1 MSNSAIPERN
11 MYQIETKDGIIV
23 CTPDDIQTMTSV
35 VLLEQEDWFEQE
47 LDFLREYLQP
57 GMNVVD
63 GGASFGTFSLPMARE
78 VGEHGMV
85 YAFEPSAT
93 TRKYLESSKQKNN
106 FDQLEIV
113 EKALGDKVGKGR
125 LRIADTPERNTVD
138 KKGKEAIAMTTLDAW
153 WNYVG
158 NCSVDVIKLD
168 VNGMED
174 KALKGAQQL
183 LTQEQPVVLVSLDAK
198 EDLQAAIEEQLQ
210 KAGYRL
216 FDYIPGPELLVDHEA
231 KADEDPYLMNI
242 VGIHQD
248 RVEEFKKKGWIFD
261 EEVSFDIPRKDKWKE
276 VLGDLRWSKN
286 KIEDWEDKVAGEQH
300 REYLEALNIL
310 CAANQISPETSAD
323 ASARSRKGA
332 MMLDAAQ
339 RLIEIFNKGNGTI
352 SAAMSYAR
360 SMYELGKRTQA
371 IDMVKGLME
380 TVGAEEAAAN
390 SLPFL
395 PPLPEQDETKVQT
408 DFSKWLFVRTVE
420 AWINMKDASVYMSGE
435 QEKEL
440 IKVLKDNPEAV
451 ALMAKKNYLLSDGQE
466 EGVAVG
472 QISRNRWFWNEK
484 ESNLS
489 VNRNGRL
496 VNDRQNS
503 VLSHI
508 YLTVPGVKGGA
519 HGIHEAR
526 THKLA
531 AEIERQG
538 VGVSVISGES
548 PDFVQKVVEA
558 SHNEG
563 HVFYTGIMGFDLSV
577 SSQLNVTG
585 NLFELLDVPVFGLL
599 GDHPYTEFMWH
610 RMEQLG
616 NTTLVSPLPSVKEE
630 YDEIFSGDNDVVL
643 SEHPP
648 PPSPKDGG
656 AQDIVPLAK
665 RPIDMLIPWGIHK
678 FYRDQRT
685 LDEKLKVIGKPA
697 LKIGMELFKSAL
709 RNYEESIYQIFQ
721 RTYKQAYGSRYAFDN
736 PKTNEDK
743 CWLKVLSLV
752 DWTIRKK
759 RRLQML
765 KMLPALPDDLN
776 ITITAHSKVG
786 KVLPFLDD
794 MKNINWVNE
803 MEISE
808 LDRLYARSKVVL
820 NCNPTYPDTIHGRVR
835 SGMANGCYVVSD
847 YNPALE
853 ETFGSEAIGL
863 INQQKD
869 SLIQYFTDD
878 WEKVQAKAERGRQIV
893 LDSFTVEKQAQRLIE
908 IITNHIE

>member
-1 MSNSAIPERN
+1 MPERN
-11 MYQIETKDGIIV
+11 MYQIETKDGIVV
-23 CTPDDIQTMTSV
+23 CTPADIQTMTSV

-57 GMNVVD
+57 GMSVVD

-78 VGEHGMV
+78 VGDQGMV

-106 FDQLEIV
+106 FGQLEII
-113 EKALGDKVGKGR
+113 EKALGEKVGKGR
-125 LRIADTPERNTVD
+125 LRIADTPEQNTIH
-138 KKGKEAIAMTTLDAW
+138 KKGKEPISITTLDAW

-158 NCSVDVIKLD
+158 NCSVDVIKFDL
-168 VNGMED
+168 NGMED
-174 KALKGAQQL
+174 KALKGAQQVL
-183 LTQEQPVVLVSLDAK
+183 RQEHPLILVSLDAK
-198 EDLQAAIEEQLQ
+198 EDLQTAVGEQLQ
-210 KAGYRL
+210 EAGYHL
-216 FDYIPGPELLVDHEA
+216 FDYIPGPMLLVDHEP
-231 KADEDPYLMNI
+231 KVGEDPYLMNI
-242 VGIHQD
+242 VGIHED
-248 RVEEFKKKGWIFD
+248 RIEEFKKKGWIFD
-261 EEVSFDIPRKDKWKE
+261 DAVSFDIPGKDKWKE
-276 VLGDLRWSKN
+276 VLGNFRWSKD
-286 KIEDWEDKVAGEQH
+286 KIEDWESEMAGEQH
-300 REYLEALNIL
+300 QEYLEALNIL
-310 CAANQISPETSAD
+310 CAANQISPDVSAD
-323 ASARSRKGA
+323 SSARSRKGA
-332 MMLDAAQ
+332 MMLEAAQ

-380 TVGAEEAAAN
+380 TVGAEEATGN
-390 SLPFL
+390 LLPFL
-395 PPLPEQDETKVQT
+395 PPLPEQDDTKVQT

-420 AWINMKDASVYMSGE
+420 AWIAMKDASVYMSDE

-440 IKVLKDNPEAV
+440 IKVLKGNPEAV
-451 ALMAKKNYLLSDGQE
+451 SLMAKKNYLLSDEQE
-466 EGVAVG
+466 DGLAVG
-472 QISRNRWFWNEK
+472 HVNRNRWFWNEK
-484 ESNLS
+484 ESKLS
-489 VNRNGRL
+489 INRNGRL
-496 VNDRQNS
+496 VDDQQNS

-508 YLTVPGVKGGA
+508 YLTVPGVQGGA
-519 HGIHEAR
+519 HGIHKAR

-538 VGVSVISGES
+538 IGVSVISGKS
-548 PDFVQKVVEA
+548 PEFVQKVVEA
-558 SHNEG
+558 SNNEG
-563 HVFYTGIMGFDLSV
+563 HVFYTGIMGYDLSV

-616 NTTLVSPLPSVKEE
+616 NATLVSPLPSVKEE
-630 YDEIFSGDNDVVL
+630 YEEIFESNNNILL

-648 PPSPKDGG
+648 PPSPKDGVVE
-656 AQDIVPLAK
+656 AIAPLSE
-665 RPIDMLIPWGIHK
+665 RPIDLLIPWGIHK
-678 FYRDQRT
+678 FYRNQRT

-697 LKIGMELFKSAL
+697 LEIGMELFKAAL
-709 RNYEESIYQIFQ
+709 HNYEESIYQIFQ
-721 RTYKQAYGSRYAFDN
+721 RIYNQGYGSRYIFKN

-765 KMLPALPDDLN
+765 KMLPALPDELN
-776 ITITAHSKVG
+776 ITITAHPKIG
-786 KVLPFLDD
+786 TVLPFLKD
-794 MKNINWVNE
+794 MKNISWVNE
-803 MEISE
+803 VEISE
-808 LDRLYARSKVVL
+808 LERLYSQSKVVL

-835 SGMANGCYVVSD
+835 SGMANGCFVVSD

-863 INQQKD
+863 IRQQKD
-869 SLIQYFTDD
+869 SLIKYFTDD
-878 WEKVQAKAERGRQIV
+878 WEKVQAKADRGRQIV
-893 LDSFTVEKQAQRLIE
+893 RDSFTVEKQAQRLIE
-908 IITNHIE
+908 IITNHIK